1 MLCSKQGGSPTWTN
15 FVVSF
20 LTTNKTTNVHHPSE
34 STALGLRFCVN
45 TFGNSKT
52 SMMNP
57 RTYQQHVWDS
67 FLGSLRFSIPKSP
80 KHSKKVKSPA
90 RPGSPHENPK
100 AGLGRPRLRSA
111 PDCAAPQGRDKRSK
125 GSPLGRQEPQ
135 TWQGKAWCSVEGAE
149 S

>member
-111 PDCAAPQGRDKRSK
+111 PGPRQTLQGVAPGAPGAPNLAGESLVFSRGGRELDHI
-125 GSPLGRQEPQ
+125 
-135 TWQGKAWCSVEGAE
+135 
-149 S
+149 